1 MNWGQ
6 FILKGLS
13 MHILKKIFFFSLL
26 LSIFSLSAAN
36 LFARD
41 LQVGDLGDSLS
52 LRHATLRNAINDACG
67 YNGDDTISFNTI
79 RFDNTD
85 LRIQLVAPLEIPADC
100 RGKVT
105 INGTIQYGDRVRR
118 VLIDASRIPENQC
131 AVKIAKNPSSTELQN
146 LRFAALREQVRTG
159 EIPQED
165 VKATVFSG
173 FNIITGDKRDGVCV
187 SGEYVE
193 VSNNVIGFK
202 PAAAVPQGNNKMSVG
217 IRFES
222 HNGKISGNTISYTS
236 NEAIRV
242 SGSDNLISNN
252 TLGLM
257 GPAASPAEE
266 AMSEIPGVYPNDQA
280 GNDKGITLVTY
291 ATRNSVIG
299 NKISYSRGA
308 GVEIS
313 NAASYSNKILNTSFY
328 HNGGKG
334 IALLDGA
341 NHAVPAPVIKS
352 ITPATPAERGN
363 FYYWNV
369 QVEGRTGAQI
379 QIFKAE
385 EEENDHGSGEG
396 SQLLRFFSPLPLIT
410 SIFLSPDAT
419 DASRLTEHEQTQV
432 QRLVVD
438 TQAGG
443 EVASALNEAAQSA
456 AAANPPQGAGTTGTA
471 APANST
477 TTYTFVVMANKEWFP
492 NRQGKITATQTTI
505 DGTSE
510 FSRNRNLDGSDPSGN
525 LDGLIADGTILVQCI
540 LNRSCGPVPQD
551 PNNTAPVLSLVGVSG
566 ATVNLSWTFTP
577 ISGQAVS
584 HFVLQRGVLRENNS
598 CDGFDFHV
606 VSDIPATATS
616 YSDSDRDPAQGN
628 CYRLYAMY
636 EASSSSMS
644 NIVRTN
650 GVPAPTGLTT
660 SASGS
665 SVTGSFTHAGNSST
679 HYDVQRAAVD
689 RADANCA
696 AESLNASYQN
706 ISLGDAAF
714 TRQDS
719 RVSFTQTNVPAGNYC
734 YRVRARTGAGAS
746 ILTSGWNPAARPVTV
761 AQGGTTGP
769 NPRVNNPTVD
779 NGGHVVITFT
789 DNSDDETGFRVERA
803 DGQCSASSNFSTVV
817 CNLPASPGHGSVL
830 SCTDNTA
837 ERGKTYCYRVTAIGP
852 NVSSTITYTVPRV
865 DANNGNGNRDSMD
878 ASIGQG
884 GGGCALNAAVGSAP
898 NLMMAWILFL
908 ALPVLRLRKIK

>member
-1 MNWGQ
+1 MFKFRKLAVLSFVFFLLTCLG
-6 FILKGLS
+6 FLKNAEALE
-13 MHILKKIFFFSLL
+13 IKVP
-26 LSIFSLSAAN
+26 N
-36 LFARD
+36 LI
-41 LQVGDLGDSLS
+41 DSDGNRS
-52 LRHATLRNAINDACG
+52 LRQSIADACL
-67 YNGDDTISFNTI
+67 YPGDDTISFNIDYISNFTLTLS
-79 RFDNTD
+79 R
-85 LRIQLVAPLEIPADC
+85 PLEIPENC
-100 RGKVT
+100 KGKITVQ
-105 INGTIQYGDRVRR
+105 GTIHDATYGNRR
-118 VLIDASRIPENQC
+118 ITLDASRIPENQC
-131 AVKIAKNPSSTELQN
+131 AVKIAKNPSSTELQT

-202 PAAAVPQGNNKMSVG
+202 PAAAVPQGNAKMSVG
-217 IRFES
+217 IRFDS

-266 AMSEIPGVYPNDQA
+266 AMSEIPGVYPNNQA
-280 GNDKGITLVTY
+280 GNEKGITLVTY
-291 ATRNSVIG
+291 ATRNNVIG

-308 GVEIS
+308 GIEIS

-369 QVEGRTGAQI
+369 QIEGRTGAQI

-385 EEENDHGSGEG
+385 EEDNDHGSGEG

-410 SIFLSPDAT
+410 SIFLNPDAT

-456 AAANPPQGAGTTGTA
+456 AAANPPQGQTGSTGATGTA
-471 APANST
+471 TPSNST

-492 NRQGKITATQTTI
+492 NRQGKITATQTTG

-510 FSRNRNLDGSDPSGN
+510 FSRNRNLDGSEPSGD
-525 LDGLIADGTILVQCI
+525 LGGLIADGTNIAQC
-540 LNRSCGPVPQD
+540 LLSQVCRPLAQD
-551 PNNTAPVLSLVGVSG
+551 PNNPAPVLTLVGVSG

-584 HFVLQRGVLRENNS
+584 HFVLERGILRENNS
-598 CDGFDFHV
+598 CDGFDFHIV
-606 VSDIPATATS
+606 GDIPATATS

-628 CYRLYAMY
+628 CYRLRAMY
-636 EASSSSMS
+636 EASSSSTS

-665 SVTGSFTHAGNSST
+665 SVTGSFTHAGAAGT
-679 HYDVQRAAVD
+679 QYDVQRAAVD

-696 AESLNASYQN
+696 AESLSASYQN
-706 ISLGDAAF
+706 ISLGDSAF
-714 TRQDS
+714 TREAS

-734 YRVRARTGAGAS
+734 YRVRARTGAGAN

-761 AQGGTTGP
+761 GQGTTTGP
-769 NPRVNNPTVD
+769 NPRINNPTVD
-779 NGGHVVITFT
+779 SGGHVVITFT
-789 DNSDDETGFRVERA
+789 DNTDDETGFKVERA

-817 CNLPASPGHGSVL
+817 CNLPASPGHGSAL

-865 DANNGNGNRDSMD
+865 DANNGSGNRDSLD
-878 ASIGQG
+878 TSIGQG

-898 NLMMAWILFL
+898 SMMMAWIFFL